1 MFAKW
6 CNALVQRV
14 FSDWNS
20 INRHVYDIAKNPI
33 SLRVDTVNKMTS
45 RRELWLVFDVG
56 TMIITRNYQ
65 HERHHDPATEIWISI
80 ADSFRFRRFTFVV
93 ALARLYHYR
102 MIRYT
107 AGIFSI
113 RQFLEIVLVSIEE
126 TELINGASLNRTNKV
141 PLSTFRPL
149 IRRKLYVHRDIS
161 FCTFVRLPLHESRV
175 IREAISWSWASGIC
189 LN

>member
-1 MFAKW
+1 MHLTMRYNDHNAKLSAREASRSSYG
-6 CNALVQRV
+6 NLNFHRRQ
-14 FSDWNS
+14 FS
-20 INRHVYDIAKNPI
+20 I
-33 SLRVDTVNKMTS
+33 SVS
-45 RRELWLVFDVG
+45 R
-56 TMIITRNYQ
+56 
-65 HERHHDPATEIWISI
+65 
-80 ADSFRFRRFTFVV
+80 RRFTSVV

-107 AGIFSI
+107 AGVSSI

-175 IREAISWSWASGIC
+175 IREAIS
-189 LN
+189 